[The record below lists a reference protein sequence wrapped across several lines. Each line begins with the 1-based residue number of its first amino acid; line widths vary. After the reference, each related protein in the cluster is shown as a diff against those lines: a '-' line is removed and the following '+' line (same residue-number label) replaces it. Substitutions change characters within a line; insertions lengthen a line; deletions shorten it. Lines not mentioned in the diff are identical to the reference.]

1 MREAS
6 LTIQERQLITLMR
19 WWVTLF
25 TIAAILFAFAPQK
38 VVDLLNYIGALIHWG
53 GPPVATTSEHFWSP
67 LGVSLLVVLILTSYL
82 IQKDLLHHIK
92 YTRLIIIAKLV
103 SAICYLISFF
113 SFDKSFAYLVAFLV
127 DGAIAVLTWAY
138 YRRAALSRYVI

>member
-6 LTIQERQLITLMR
+6 LTIQERHLITLMR

-25 TIAAILFAFAPQK
+25 TVAAIIFAFAPQK
-38 VVDLLNYIGALIHWG
+38 VVDLLNYIGELIHWS
-53 GPPVATTSEHFWSP
+53 GPPVARSTEHFWSP

-92 YTRLIIIAKLV
+92 YTRLIIISKLV
-103 SAICYLISFF
+103 SSICYIISFF
-113 SFDKSFAYLVAFLV
+113 SFDRSFAYLAAFAV
-127 DGAIAVLTWAY
+127 DGALAVLTWVY
-138 YRRAALSRYVI
+138 YRRAVKSRYVI